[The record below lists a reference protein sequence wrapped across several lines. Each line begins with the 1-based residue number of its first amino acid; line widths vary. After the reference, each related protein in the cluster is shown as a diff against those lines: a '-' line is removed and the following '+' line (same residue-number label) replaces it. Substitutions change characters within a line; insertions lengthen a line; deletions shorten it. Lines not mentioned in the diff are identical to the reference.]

1 MDTNLDEHCI
11 IMQDMIDDNRQD
23 SDDKMKKQDYN
34 IDKLTAMVKNI
45 MDQIQIL
52 NYSPENMD

>member
-1 MDTNLDEHCI
+1 MDKNLDEHCI

-45 MDQIQIL
+45 MDHIKISTF
-52 NYSPENMD
+52 SPDKMN